1 MTWTRL
7 SDTFTESPRMLRVS
21 RDARLFHIE
30 AMVWC
35 NRMLTDGKIP
45 GKALRRISDTADINR
60 MLAAQVVGDGLA
72 RDIARRIDQAAV
84 AGLSAPAPAGLA
96 TLSGVSTYVNA
107 SAFANL
113 DFAAEAISKAEV
125 VGATITSFVADPA
138 TALALAKVKTGTGS
152 NQPVLGVDATAP
164 TSRSILGVPLFV
176 SQYVA
181 ANTLRAI
188 DSAGLWL
195 VVRDDAT
202 VEADRSVYFTSDRVA
217 VKATMRARLRLCA
230 PGVGREG
237 QHRVT
242 WPPQGGHSTSSAS
255 TSAPGLLMDL
265 LSPG

>member
-7 SDTFTESPRMLRVS
+7 FDTFTESPRMLRVS

-113 DFAAEAISKAEV
+113 DFAAEAISK
-125 VGATITSFVADPA
+125 GRGRRRHDH
-138 TALALAKVKTGTGS
+138 
-152 NQPVLGVDATAP
+152 Q
-164 TSRSILGVPLFV
+164 
-176 SQYVA
+176 
-181 ANTLRAI
+181 LR
-188 DSAGLWL
+188 
-195 VVRDDAT
+195 R
-202 VEADRSVYFTSDRVA
+202 
-217 VKATMRARLRLCA
+217 
-230 PGVGREG
+230 
-237 QHRVT
+237 
-242 WPPQGGHSTSSAS
+242 
-255 TSAPGLLMDL
+255 
-265 LSPG
+265 